1 MSNITRPPTSV
12 IAPTVR
18 RATPADAQFIADC
31 NVAMAEETEGKTI
44 DGQLLLAGVKGLL
57 QRPQFGFYLIAE
69 RNGERLAT
77 LMVTYEWSDWRNGL
91 FWWIQSVYVVAS
103 ARRQGL
109 YRALYD
115 KVKQL
120 AGESSEPVCGY
131 RLYVENDNVAAQQ
144 TYSAL
149 GMQPCDY
156 QIYQQGG

>member
-1 MSNITRPPTSV
+1 MSHTTQPPTQLA
-12 IAPTVR
+12 APLVR
-18 RATPADAQFIADC
+18 LATAADAQFIADC
-31 NVAMAEETEGKTI
+31 NVAMAQETEGKTI
-44 DGQLLLAGVKGLL
+44 DGQLLLAGVHGLL

-69 RNGERLAT
+69 RHAERLAT

-103 ARRQGL
+103 GRRQGL

-115 KVKQL
+115 QVKQL
-120 AGESSEPVCGY
+120 AGQSAEPVCGY
-131 RLYVENDNVAAQQ
+131 RLYVENDNRAAQQ

-149 GMQPCDY
+149 GMQRCDY